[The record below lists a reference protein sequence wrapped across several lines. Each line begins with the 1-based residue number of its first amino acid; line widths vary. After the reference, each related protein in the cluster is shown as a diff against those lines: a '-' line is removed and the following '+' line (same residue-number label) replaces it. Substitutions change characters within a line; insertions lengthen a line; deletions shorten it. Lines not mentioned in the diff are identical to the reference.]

1 MVASRRD
8 ALAPTN
14 PDRVYTIVNA
24 QSLMRSDDRGATF
37 VTVQTIDDI
46 IDSLLVSSRSVGTLY
61 LGFGV
66 LSEPESEQH
75 FQVDRRRSSDGGGTW
90 IDATDPLRRT
100 SSTLP

>member
-8 ALAPTN
+8 ALAPAN

-46 IDSLLVSSRSVGTLY
+46 IDSL
-61 LGFGV
+61 
-66 LSEPESEQH
+66 P
-75 FQVDRRRSSDGGGTW
+75 
-90 IDATDPLRRT
+90 
-100 SSTLP
+100 